1 MTYILTKL
9 FLDGSSTKDLL
20 DLTEEGAFDIEAYL
34 NVSESEA
41 DPFTMSLVFIEIEEG
56 WETIKQLLEA
66 PVTET
71 SLVVSPDAATYA
83 EIKESH
89 YELSVLTHGLEGSIG
104 LAVFGV
110 VVYGVE
116 YMSIAISGWVSVEV
130 CVYPKLYA

>member
-1 MTYILTKL
+1 
-9 FLDGSSTKDLL
+9 
-20 DLTEEGAFDIEAYL
+20 LTEEGAFDIEAYL

-130 CVYPKLYA
+130 CVFP